1 MSQENVEIVRCSY
14 DAGRQGDRDAVFRD
28 TAPDFEV
35 TLKAGPNAGTHRG
48 REAVES
54 VFRDMLSGF
63 DFWIMEPVE
72 FRESGDQVV
81 VVVDHRLRPKGGTTG
96 EFEFRNGHVWTIRD
110 GAVLSMVGFETSE
123 EAFEAHRGRGTR
135 GRRATPES
143 STGPCRQ

>member
-1 MSQENVEIVRCSY
+1 MSQENVEIVRRGY
-14 DAGRQGDRDAVFRD
+14 DAGNQGDWDAVFRD

-35 TLKAGPNAGTHRG
+35 TFKAGPNAGTHRG

-54 VFRDMLSGF
+54 VFRDLLSGF

-81 VVVDHRLRPKGGTTG
+81 VVVDNRLRPEGGTSG

-110 GAVLSMVGFETSE
+110 GAALSMVGFETSE
-123 EAFEAHRGRGTR
+123 EALEAAGLS
-135 GRRATPES
+135 E
-143 STGPCRQ
+143 